1 MKKKLEVNAKTVGT
15 ILGVTL
21 ALGSSI
27 AIADYIDRKA
37 RGKRQAHTAELVL
50 GIAGVVAGA
59 GLTIGVNRPA
69 RHKIIV
75 EDMFDD
81 DELDLAHEQIRETLN
96 AGVDRGVFSSDYLN
110 DVSVDEEAPAEDF
123 I

>member
-1 MKKKLEVNAKTVGT
+1 MKKKLEVNAKTIGT
-15 ILGVTL
+15 ISGVIL

-50 GIAGVVAGA
+50 GIAGLVAGA

-75 EDMFDD
+75 EDMFDE

-96 AGVDRGVFSSDYLN
+96 AGVDRGVFSTDYLD

>member
-1 MKKKLEVNAKTVGT
+1 MKKKLEINAKTLGT
-15 ILGVTL
+15 AAGVIL

-37 RGKRQAHTAELVL
+37 RGKRSAHTAELVL

-75 EDMFDD
+75 EDMFED

-96 AGVDRGVFSSDYLN
+96 TGVERGVFAPDYLS
-110 DVSVDEEAPAEDF
+110 DVAADEEPATEDF

>member
-15 ILGVTL
+15 IIGVTL

-37 RGKRQAHTAELVL
+37 RGKRTAHTAELVL

-96 AGVDRGVFSSDYLN
+96 TGVDRGVFSSDYL
-110 DVSVDEEAPAEDF
+110 DDISVDEEAPAEDF